1 MRVLLVLIAV
11 LSLSVQ
17 ARALELS
24 PKDYLKLSLQKLKEA
39 RLYAEKS
46 REAGG
51 VEGFNYQLYM
61 GYLDRTIENLEKL
74 LKEKDR
80 EYDEYY
86 RIRIDSDL
94 LLKDLGGR
102 K

>member
-1 MRVLLVLIAV
+1 MRALLVLIAV

-51 VEGFNYQLYM
+51 VKGFNYQLYI

-74 LKEKDR
+74 LREKDR

>member
-51 VEGFNYQLYM
+51 VKGFNYQLYM

-74 LKEKDR
+74 LREKDR

-94 LLKDLGGR
+94 LLKDLGG
-102 K
+102 KK